1 MIKDF
6 VEAWDKNKGKL
17 EKYFR
22 KTEQIKYGSYSA
34 ILIALI
40 EKVINPYAKEK
51 YGEYTSTALQT
62 SKMTIIDD
70 GDYQG
75 TQIFIIPY
83 NTYQPSLDEYVYTHN
98 YYGSCSGCDTLLGIS
113 EYDEGLPDEEQVQ
126 GYMTLSLHLL
136 QKFKKFE
143 E

>member
-1 MIKDF
+1 MIKEF
-6 VEAWDKNKGKL
+6 VEAWDKNKDKLERYFKKTKQEKYDTYGKL
-17 EKYFR
+17 VHK
-22 KTEQIKYGSYSA
+22 
-34 ILIALI
+34 LIAI
-40 EKVINPYAKEK
+40 VVNPYLNDNDKRIIE
-51 YGEYTSTALQT
+51 TDDIR
-62 SKMTIIDD
+62 IIDD

-75 TQIFIIPY
+75 TQIFIVHERV
-83 NTYQPSLDEYVYTHN
+83 YQPDVSNYYYTHN

-113 EYDEGLPDEEQVQ
+113 EYDEGLPNEEQVQ